1 MFKKRTRLSSGKDV
15 KRRKLEV
22 EHITSEA
29 EHITSEA
36 ENKTSEAENKT
47 SEVET
52 IKSNDE
58 TIKSN
63 DETTKSEDEVDKRK
77 TPLSKD
83 DKEVK
88 PPTFLSSN
96 NVSESDEEEEENGD
110 NTITTFLNKRKQVGS
125 SGQIKQSKNLHSTV
139 LIDYQPDICK
149 DYAKTGYCGYG
160 DNCKFLHSRE
170 DFKSGWKIN
179 KDWIQEEDDD
189 AIDERIKDIKDIP
202 FKCVICEDDYKNPVV
217 TPCEHYFCRKCFSQN
232 IKDTGSS
239 KCVICGENTHGTA
252 KIASKL
258 QSLLNR

>member
-22 EHITSEA
+22 G
-29 EHITSEA
+29 HITSEA
-36 ENKTSEAENKT
+36 ENKTSD
-47 SEVET
+47 
-52 IKSNDE
+52 DE

-88 PPTFLSSN
+88 PTTLLSSN
-96 NVSESDEEEEENGD
+96 NVSESDDEEEENGD

-179 KDWIQEEDDD
+179 KDWIQEEENDDD
-189 AIDERIKDIKDIP
+189 GIDERIKDIKDIP

-252 KIASKL
+252 KIATKL
-258 QSLLNR
+258 QSLLSK

>member
-22 EHITSEA
+22 GLITN
-29 EHITSEA
+29 EA
-36 ENKTSEAENKT
+36 ENKTSD
-47 SEVET
+47 
-52 IKSNDE
+52 DE

-88 PPTFLSSN
+88 PTTLLSSN
-96 NVSESDEEEEENGD
+96 NVSESDDEEEENGD

-179 KDWIQEEDDD
+179 KDWIQEEENDDD
-189 AIDERIKDIKDIP
+189 GIDERIKDIKDIP

-252 KIASKL
+252 KIATKL
-258 QSLLNR
+258 QSLLSK